1 MDFYSVSSSPSE
13 DYMLVWDPSSGSDA
27 TVYTGSTIGAAQ
39 LVRTD
44 GNWDAFVGK
53 EGNWVVDGVVVG

>member
-1 MDFYSVSSSPSE
+1 
-13 DYMLVWDPSSGSDA
+13 MLVWDPSSGSD
-27 TVYTGSTIGAAQ
+27 TKVYTGSTIGAAQ

-53 EGNWVVDGVVVG
+53 EGNWVVDGVVMG